1 MNPTDKTAISRLA
14 KRGSYDEAI
23 INAILDETKVC
34 TVAYCQGD
42 QPFQI
47 PTGFV
52 RIKNKLY
59 IHGSVGS
66 HFLLQIADGRKI
78 CITATLLDG
87 IVLARSVF
95 DSSMNYRSVVIFSE
109 GKIIDDLNEK
119 ARIFEAFTEK
129 MIPGRWAD
137 VRIPNES
144 EIKKTIIIELPILE
158 ASAKIREGLPF
169 DGEDERDPSVW
180 WGVIPQK
187 TIYTEPVP
195 HPQIKP
201 EVTLPYYIQHLVSNS

>member
-1 MNPTDKTAISRLA
+1 MKPTDKTSISRLA
-14 KRGSYDEAI
+14 KRGSYDEAVI
-23 INAILDETKVC
+23 HAILDEAKIC

-52 RIKNKLY
+52 RIGNSVF

-78 CITATLLDG
+78 CLTATLLDG
-87 IVLARSVF
+87 IVLARSIF

-109 GKIIDDLNEK
+109 GKIIDDMALREE
-119 ARIFEAFTEK
+119 IFHAFTEK

-137 VRIPNES
+137 VRTPSES
-144 EIKKTIIIELPILE
+144 EIKKTIIIEFPINE

-169 DGEDERDPSVW
+169 DGEDERDPAVW

-187 TIYTEPVP
+187 TIYTEAQP
-195 HPQIKP
+195 HPDIKP
-201 EVTLPYYIQHLVSNS
+201 GVELPDYLKKLIE

>member
-1 MNPTDKTAISRLA
+1 MKPSAKTTISRLS
-14 KRGSYDEAI
+14 KRGSYEEVVI
-23 INAILDETKVC
+23 HAILDEAKVC

-52 RIKNKLY
+52 RIDNKIY

-66 HFLLQIADGRKI
+66 HFLLQIADGRKV
-78 CITATLLDG
+78 CITVTLLDG
-87 IVLARSVF
+87 LVLARSVF
-95 DSSMNYRSVVIFSE
+95 DSSMNYRSAVVFSE
-109 GKIIDDLNEK
+109 GKVIDNLSERE
-119 ARIFEAFTEK
+119 RIFEAFTEK

-137 VRIPNES
+137 VRTPNES
-144 EIKKTIIIELPILE
+144 EIKKTIILEFPILE

-180 WGVIPQK
+180 WGIIPQK
-187 TIYTEPVP
+187 MVYTEPQP
-195 HPQIKP
+195 HPEIKP
-201 EVTLPYYIQHLVSNS
+201 GVMLPEYIKNLIK